1 MNAENNVD
9 VTPEHVRLLTEGK
22 LAPDEF
28 KRLMKLHPKDPARF
42 RHYIEHLRRT
52 VPLDEPI
59 LMRIS
64 EHLYV
69 VENPAGERVVKCDC
83 GHDFGDYQVNWKLAT
98 LIRVRETRID
108 MAVVYH
114 PIDAVPEEGWVE
126 IREFYC
132 PGCASQLAVECV
144 APGYPIVFEFLPD
157 LDAFYREWVDLP
169 LGSTARTLRDRTHE
183 VTGMWD
189 TAATAAR

>member
-1 MNAENNVD
+1 MSKENDFD
-9 VTPEHVRLLTEGK
+9 VTAEHVRLLAEGK
-22 LAPDEF
+22 LAPDDF
-28 KRLMKLHPKDPARF
+28 KRLMKLQPKDPTRF

-52 VPLDEPI
+52 VPLDGLI

-69 VENPAGERVVKCDC
+69 VETAAGERVVKCDC
-83 GHDFGDYQVNWKLAT
+83 GHGFGDYQANWKLGA
-98 LIRVRETRID
+98 LIRVRETKAD
-108 MAVVYH
+108 MGVVYH
-114 PIDAVPEEGWVE
+114 PADAVPEEGWIE

-157 LDAFYREWVDLP
+157 LDPFYKEWVGLP
-169 LGSTARTLRDRTHE
+169 LASEARTLADRTE
-183 VTGMWD
+183 EITKTWS
-189 TAATAAR
+189 AASA